1 MRLLKTRKKKIFQK
15 CWVHTGWNQKKMHS
29 SVIYKGY
36 AVYKKWC
43 SFTINQ
49 QNNTWCLGGAIV
61 LSKFLFITIQRY
73 ASYFFIVL
81 FFFLTCTHICFVPV
95 FWVCLYACFSPSSFL
110 FFFFFFLPAFYLTG
124 HVCICSSFSV
134 CFYGSASCDP
144 VQSNRTRNGPR
155 PGHEQDSN
163 TRLLVR
169 VPVGMWCL

>member
-49 QNNTWCLGGAIV
+49 QNSTWCLGGAIV

-81 FFFLTCTHICFVPV
+81 FFFLTCTHFCFVPV
-95 FWVCLYACFSPSSFL
+95 FWVCLYACFSSFV
-110 FFFFFFLPAFYLTG
+110 FFFFFSACLLSDWTCVYLFKLLCVFLW
-124 HVCICSSFSV
+124 ICF
-134 CFYGSASCDP
+134 
-144 VQSNRTRNGPR
+144 
-155 PGHEQDSN
+155 
-163 TRLLVR
+163 
-169 VPVGMWCL
+169 MWPSTKQ